1 MKRLICILYILACF
15 ILSYAQNEKQELNK
29 SQLVGTAWIQEDGEY
44 VWKISFFDGYYTSKY
59 GKKGRSLSEHR
70 FIYYLSS
77 DPLSDYD
84 VLNFDSVKVAN
95 SNAGAYIIYMSA
107 SSIIQSVDY
116 YTIQKISDTEL
127 LLFHRATPNSIGG
140 RDILMHF
147 TRETQK

>member
-1 MKRLICILYILACF
+1 MRIL
-15 ILSYAQNEKQELNK
+15 
-29 SQLVGTAWIQEDGEY
+29 G
-44 VWKISFFDGYYTSKY
+44 
-59 GKKGRSLSEHR
+59 
-70 FIYYLSS
+70 IYYLSS